1 MRKAIVIL
9 GAPGSGKSTI
19 GKGLADR
26 LGYHYVST
34 GDLARQLVEQGMD
47 DTWQL
52 MGDFAPEH
60 QIRQAF
66 AENIK
71 GHQAV
76 VVDGMP
82 RKVDQ
87 VTVLEGHFDEITCI
101 NLVAEMDT
109 LVERLVSRG
118 RVDDQEK
125 IIKLRVRK
133 HNQQI
138 RQILEKIKDS
148 IARGGRYRSLQ
159 SIRVDNRTPEQI
171 MDIIIGRMSD

>member
-19 GKGLADR
+19 GRRLANL

-34 GDLARQLVEQGMD
+34 GDLARQLIEQGMD

-52 MGDFAPEH
+52 MGDFAPED

-66 AENIK
+66 AEDIK

-76 VVDGMP
+76 VVDGIP

-109 LVERLVSRG
+109 LVERLVNRG

-125 IIKLRVRK
+125 IIKARVRK
-133 HNQQI
+133 YNQQI
-138 RQILEKIKDS
+138 NQILAEIKDK
-148 IARGGRYRSLQ
+148 IARGDHYKSLQ
-159 SIRVDNRTPEQI
+159 SIRVDDRTPEQI
-171 MDIIIGRMSD
+171 LDIIIGRVVN

>member
-19 GKGLADR
+19 GRGLADQ

-34 GDLARQLVEQGMD
+34 GDLARQLIEQGMD

-52 MGDFAPEH
+52 MGDFAPED

-66 AENIK
+66 AEDIK
-71 GHQAV
+71 NHQAV

-109 LVERLVSRG
+109 LVKRLMNRG

-125 IIKLRVRK
+125 VIRLRVRK
-133 HNQQI
+133 YN
-138 RQILEKIKDS
+138 RQINKILEEIENR
-148 IARGGRYRSLQ
+148 IARGDRYKSLQ
-159 SIRVDNRTPEQI
+159 IVGVDDRTPEQI
-171 MDIIIGRMSD
+171 IDIIIGRMDD

>member
-19 GKGLADR
+19 GRSLADQ

-34 GDLARQLVEQGMD
+34 GDLARRLIEQGMD

-52 MGDFAPEH
+52 IGDFAPED

-66 AENIK
+66 ADDIK
-71 GHQAV
+71 DHQAV

-109 LVERLVSRG
+109 LVERLMSRG

-125 IIKLRVRK
+125 VIKLRVRK
-133 HNQQI
+133 YNRQI
-138 RQILEKIKDS
+138 TQILEKIKDKVT
-148 IARGGRYRSLQ
+148 RGDHYKSLQ
-159 SIRVDNRTPEQI
+159 SVGVDGRTPEQI
-171 MDIIIGRMSD
+171 IDIIIGRMDD

>member
-19 GKGLADR
+19 GRSLADQ

-34 GDLARQLVEQGMD
+34 GDLARQLIEQGMD

-52 MGDFAPEH
+52 MGDFAPED

-66 AENIK
+66 AEDIK
-71 GHQAV
+71 NHQAV

-87 VTVLEGHFDEITCI
+87 VTVLEGHFDEIACI

-109 LVERLVSRG
+109 LVERLMSRG

-125 IIKLRVRK
+125 VIKLRVRK
-133 HNQQI
+133 YNRQI
-138 RQILEKIKDS
+138 IQILEEIEDK
-148 IARGGRYRSLQ
+148 IARGDHYKSLQ
-159 SIRVDNRTPEQI
+159 SVGVDDRTPEQI
-171 MDIIIGRMSD
+171 IDIIIGRMDD

>member
-19 GKGLADR
+19 GRSLADQ

-34 GDLARQLVEQGMD
+34 GDLARRLIEQGMD

-52 MGDFAPEH
+52 MGDFAPED

-66 AENIK
+66 AEDIK
-71 GHQAV
+71 DHQAV

-109 LVERLVSRG
+109 LVERLMSRG

-125 IIKLRVRK
+125 VIKLRVRK
-133 HNQQI
+133 YNRQI
-138 RQILEKIKDS
+138 TQILEEIEDKIT
-148 IARGGRYRSLQ
+148 RGDHYKSLQ
-159 SIRVDNRTPEQI
+159 SVGVDDRTPEQI
-171 MDIIIGRMSD
+171 IDIIIGRMDD

>member
-109 LVERLVSRG
+109 LVKRLVDRG

-133 HNQQI
+133 YNQQI
-138 RQILEKIKDS
+138 RQILEKIEDS

>member
-1 MRKAIVIL
+1 LRKAIVML

-109 LVERLVSRG
+109 LVKRLVSRG

-133 HNQQI
+133 YNQQI
-138 RQILEKIKDS
+138 RQILEKIEDNM
-148 IARGGRYRSLQ
+148 ARGGRYRSLQ

>member
-109 LVERLVSRG
+109 LVKRLVGRG

>member
-71 GHQAV
+71 GHQVV

-87 VTVLEGHFDEITCI
+87 VTVLEGHFDEIACI

-171 MDIIIGRMSD
+171 MGIIIGRMSD